1 MKLKSLA
8 TTALALTLL
17 LALAACG
24 KTQTADESKKPDSTI
39 EQTVETETSGI
50 PTTEETPTEGDS
62 TGDTTVQNSTAENTS
77 DSEAWKT
84 DFEKSLLENYGV
96 SPDHYEDLGDGIY
109 QVYVEIN
116 GNIVPFVT
124 VDSSTGDYHG

>member
-24 KTQTADESKKPDSTI
+24 QTRTADESQKPDSTI
-39 EQTVETETSGI
+39 EQTGETETSGI
-50 PTTEETPTEGDS
+50 PTTEETSTEGDS
-62 TGDTTVQNSTAENTS
+62 TEDTTVENNTVENAS
-77 DSEAWKT
+77 DSESWKNE
-84 DFEKSLLENYGV
+84 FEKSLLENYGV

-116 GNIVPFVT
+116 GNVVPFVT

>member
-1 MKLKSLA
+1 MAEITELR
-8 TTALALTLL
+8 
-17 LALAACG
+17 
-24 KTQTADESKKPDSTI
+24 
-39 EQTVETETSGI
+39 TVE
-50 PTTEETPTEGDS
+50 
-62 TGDTTVQNSTAENTS
+62 NSTVENAS

-96 SPDHYEDLGDGIY
+96 SPDHYENLGDGIY

-116 GNIVPFVT
+116 GNVVPFVT

>member
-24 KTQTADESKKPDSTI
+24 KTQTADESKKTDSTI
-39 EQTVETETSGI
+39 EQTGQTETSGI

-62 TGDTTVQNSTAENTS
+62 IEDTTVENSTAENTS